1 MSDTSNPFRERPQV
15 WRNILFAGLVVLI
28 FGAVAGLYRYG
39 VSVRSEIDTLAIA
52 NSDSLQWTLAQLE
65 VEYFHLEAAMTRA
78 DPAVPKTL
86 SDLSRDFD
94 IFYARVNT
102 IREGKGFREVLTSA
116 PAITAITRIATY
128 TDTTAKIFDAGPEAL
143 TEALPALRD
152 ATDEIM
158 PIVRDLSLGG
168 VRAFAERS
176 MAQREQVFA
185 SLIRLASLT
194 AALLVTLSGGFVA
207 TWWLWRYGRNQT
219 RSLYFAKARLEAVI
233 STSIDAVIVVD
244 QEARVVEFNGAAEK
258 VFGYSR
264 NEAIGAPMTDLIVP
278 HHMKTAHDAGF
289 KRYRAGGVPRIAGHG
304 LIGLQARR
312 KNGDLF
318 PAELSV
324 TATRIGKHEIFVG
337 YLRDITDR
345 VAAEQELI
353 DARDQAMAGERAQ
366 SEFVAVMSHE
376 MRNPL
381 NGLLGTVDL
390 LSETELDDTQ
400 RRFVDSM
407 QKAGEILLSHVNNTL
422 DVERLDAGK
431 FSLTRAPFAPIALA
445 DEVVQMQSGTAA
457 ARGNQLIAHVEG
469 DLPTAVEGDA
479 LRIRQVLINLVG
491 NAIKFT
497 ENGTVSIEVEYH
509 RDQGLLEYRVIDTG
523 VGIPPD
529 QTERIFDDFVTLDPE
544 LSREATG
551 TGLGLSIARRLVRA
565 MRGEIGVESEEG
577 KGSAFWITVPV
588 PVVLSMP
595 EELTH
600 PPRDLDLTVPPR
612 PQAPLKWGD
621 EPEPTIHV
629 SADAPL
635 VLKPRR
641 PLPPPDAA
649 AVPPCSMGTDGKPHL
664 QGPVEV
670 LVVEDNDINRV
681 VLCEMLRRGGHKFD
695 EARDGREGVEAAE
708 KHRFDVILIDLN
720 MPRMNGIEATE
731 AIRAGNG
738 PNKHTPVI
746 AVTANV
752 LPEARAR
759 LEAAGVCRVIS
770 KPITRKIL
778 EQVLSDE
785 LCESRMAMAAQRAPA
800 PATATPPATA
810 AEPLTLRPLSPA
822 PAAPKA
828 APPRIAPGRSPAGG
842 SPAKAPAADA
852 PLLNIE
858 THTDLAQSLGEEL
871 MAQTLRQ
878 FLSEAE
884 TMLPRLTI
892 AAAQAEPAATAALAH
907 KLAGSAAL
915 MGAERLH
922 RTLKAIDTPLRHAV
936 PGATPPDPV
945 VAALIALPAVWS
957 TTRARVAPIQSAKIP
972 PQRENQAGAEA

>member
-1 MSDTSNPFRERPQV
+1 MHESRNPFRDPPQP
-15 WRNILFAGLVVLI
+15 WRNLLFAGLVVLL

-39 VSVRSEIDTLAIA
+39 VSVRSEIDHLAIA

-65 VEYFHLEAAMTRA
+65 VEYFHMDAALLRA
-78 DPAVPKTL
+78 NPADPKTL
-86 SDLSRDFD
+86 ADFVRNFD
-94 IFYARVNT
+94 IFYARVQT
-102 IREGKGFREVLTSA
+102 ITEGSGFADVLISP
-116 PAITAITRIATY
+116 PAATALDRIESFTEE
-128 TDTTAKIFDAGPEAL
+128 TAARIDAGPKTLAA
-143 TEALPALRD
+143 ALPELR
-152 ATDEIM
+152 ATTTAVMQD
-158 PIVRDLSLGG
+158 VRTLSLDG
-168 VRAFAERS
+168 VRAFAERA
-176 MAQREQVFA
+176 MEQREQVFD
-185 SLIRLASLT
+185 SLIRLATLT
-194 AALLVTLSGGFVA
+194 AALLATVSAGFVG

-219 RSLYFAKARLEAVI
+219 QSLSSAKARLEAVI
-233 STSIDAVIVVD
+233 GTSIDAVIVVD
-244 QEARVVEFNGAAEK
+244 QDARVIEFNGAAEK

-264 NEAIGAPMTDLIVP
+264 EEAIGAPMTELIVP
-278 HHMKTAHDAGF
+278 HHMKSAHDSGF

-312 KNGDLF
+312 KNGELF

-324 TATRIGKHEIFVG
+324 TATRIGKSEIFVG

-353 DARDQAMAGERAQ
+353 DARDAAMAGERAQ

-400 RRFVDSM
+400 RRFVSSM

-431 FSLTRAPFAPIALA
+431 FSLTRAPYAPMAVA
-445 DEVVQMQSGTAA
+445 DEVVQMQAGTAA
-457 ARGNQLIAHVEG
+457 ARGDRLLAHAEG
-469 DLPTAVEGDA
+469 DLPAAVEGDA
-479 LRIRQVLINLVG
+479 LRIRQVLINLVS

-497 ENGTVSIEVEYH
+497 RDGTVSIEVEYH
-509 RDQGLLEYRVIDTG
+509 RDQNTLEYRVIDTG
-523 VGIPPD
+523 IGIPPD

-565 MRGEIGVESEEG
+565 MRGEIGVESEPG
-577 KGSAFWITVPV
+577 QGAAFWFTVPA
-588 PVVLSMP
+588 PVVLKVP
-595 EELTH
+595 ETA
-600 PPRDLDLTVPPR
+600 PAATSAPKP
-612 PQAPLKWGD
+612 APLNWGD
-621 EPEPTIHV
+621 EPEAPIHV
-629 SADAPL
+629 SADTPL
-635 VLKPRR
+635 VLTPRR
-641 PLPPPDAA
+641 AEPAA
-649 AVPPCSMGTDGKPHL
+649 GNGESAPSGPQTPA
-664 QGPVEV
+664 QGPIEGPIEV

-681 VLCEMLRRGGHKFD
+681 VLCEMLRRGGHLFD
-695 EARDGREGVEAAE
+695 EARDGIEGVEAAQ
-708 KHRFDVILIDLN
+708 KRRFDVILIDLN

-731 AIRAGNG
+731 ALRAGDG

-759 LEAAGVCRVIS
+759 LEAAGVCRVIA

-778 EQVLSDE
+778 EQVLADE
-785 LCESRMAMAAQRAPA
+785 LREGGRLAKTSAAPKPAAPA
-800 PATATPPATA
+800 PQPAVALTPPAPTRVPLPRTSPTKPNGTA
-810 AEPLTLRPLSPA
+810 SN
-822 PAAPKA
+822 
-828 APPRIAPGRSPAGG
+828 G
-842 SPAKAPAADA
+842 SKAPAADA

-858 THTDLAQSLGEEL
+858 THTDLAQSLGDEL
-871 MAQTLRQ
+871 MAQTLNQ
-878 FLSEAE
+878 FMNEAE
-884 TMLPRLTI
+884 AMLPRLTA

-922 RTLKAIDTPLRHAV
+922 RTLKAIDTPLRHAA
-936 PGATPPDPV
+936 PGAPPSDPV
-945 VAALIALPAVWS
+945 AAALIALPAVWS
-957 TTRARVAPIQSAKIP
+957 ATRARVVPPSTPGAPQ
-972 PQRENQAGAEA
+972 NQANAGA